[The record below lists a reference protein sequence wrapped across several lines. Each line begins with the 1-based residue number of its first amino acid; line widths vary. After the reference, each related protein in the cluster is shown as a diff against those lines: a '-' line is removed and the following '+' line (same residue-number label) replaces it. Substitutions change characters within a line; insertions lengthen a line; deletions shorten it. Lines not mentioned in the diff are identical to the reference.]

1 MICHKC
7 KTLVNAGDKCPGC
20 GTTLAMA
27 VPPPADFNKKGELYK
42 KTLELRAAQ
51 IEPAQF
57 AAYLQQERTKLA
69 TGRGKLKE
77 GELPVLVEGFDAWEK
92 ALAGAELWLGSG
104 SDFDLQAALN
114 LATQADASI
123 NRSIQEQYEQ
133 NLEMVRT
140 FQAEA
145 RLRENPPPE
154 IPEAGL
160 LIGFELRNN
169 PK

>member
-7 KTLVNAGDKCPGC
+7 KTPVNAGDKCPSC
-20 GTTLAMA
+20 GTTLAM
-27 VPPPADFNKKGELYK
+27 VVSPPSEFNKKGELYK
-42 KTLELRAAQ
+42 KTLELRAGQ

-57 AAYLQQERTKLA
+57 AGYLDQERAKLSA
-69 TGRGKLKE
+69 GRAKLKE
-77 GELPVLVEGFDAWEK
+77 DELPVLVDGFEAWEQ
-92 ALAGAELWLGSG
+92 ALKGSELWLASG

-114 LATQADASI
+114 LATQADACI
-123 NRSIQEQYEQ
+123 NRSIQDQYEQ

-145 RLRENPPPE
+145 RLRDNPYPE
-154 IPEAGL
+154 IPDTGL